1 MSAALN
7 LLSFPAQSAP
17 QSLVE
22 KYRPARIQD
31 FAGIATVK
39 ETMLRFVEQ
48 PRKSAWMFVGESGTG
63 KSTMANLVA
72 ELIDAQLTF
81 VPSQECTVDRLRWVI
96 QICRS
101 YPMSGQRFNLVLVD
115 EADLMSKAARDYL
128 LSTLDNLPPDC
139 IFIFTCNDMSNFEP
153 RFLSRTRI
161 LKFGNYRIQEEA
173 ASLLARI
180 WEAEAPGKTG
190 PNFTRMVK
198 EWKGEPINGNIR
210 AALMALEM
218 ELMLA

>member
-1 MSAALN
+1 MSAAPH

-63 KSTMANLVA
+63 KSTMANLIA

-81 VPSQECTVDRLRWVI
+81 VPSQECTVDRLRWVV

-128 LSTLDNLPPDC
+128 LSTLDNLQAQ
-139 IFIFTCNDMSNFEP
+139 
-153 RFLSRTRI
+153 RFDETAVFRGIVVFCRQQ
-161 LKFGNYRIQEEA
+161 F
-173 ASLLARI
+173 LAVENRVGSCHK
-180 WEAEAPGKTG
+180 A
-190 PNFTRMVK
+190 
-198 EWKGEPINGNIR
+198 
-210 AALMALEM
+210 
-218 ELMLA
+218 